1 LPRKV
6 RDLLRDL
13 RLAGFKEIPDA
24 GKGSHRK
31 LIHPRYAG
39 AVTVSGKVGDDA
51 KHYQEKEVAVA
62 IEAVK
67 KWKTVIAILN
77 GLSGVT
83 RIKSISGNVQ
93 T

>member
-1 LPRKV
+1 MPKKV

-13 RLAGFKEIPDA
+13 RLAGFKEIPGA

-31 LIHPRYAG
+31 LVHPHYAG

-67 KWKTVIAILN
+67 K
-77 GLSGVT
+77 
-83 RIKSISGNVQ
+83 
-93 T
+93 